1 MRKLIFISLL
11 LSVVACTKTENDSIK
26 RNSPMRVNAMAES
39 AEAFGS
45 GSPVFLFWLN
55 TDFSA
60 IAQDPDVEP
69 YLVAWPYGTIDS
81 YKTETYNTG
90 KKYPENDQTVYCTGY
105 YPSTLIVGEDKA
117 KNHWATLTVPSDQV
131 GLTDVMVVKTSI
143 TGTESSHFETKNP
156 KKPLKFYHAQSKI
169 NFKAKMGTDMA
180 QNRYLRNIKVTIPG
194 SELMSSLKWQ
204 SGRYIAAQTADEAE
218 PVVLK
223 DPSTTQLDPSQKN
236 REIGNVYIYPGKQS
250 LKIEVEVEM
259 SDSPLFTESEI
270 IMMKTEVGFNLNDG
284 YGNALRENDAYEIIL
299 VINYDSIALKGR
311 KAEWQEGGGLLIPI
325 YPNN

>member
-1 MRKLIFISLL
+1 MYILTMLIIAAS
-11 LSVVACTKTENDSIK
+11 CTKPARVSEATPMLMNAMTKSPTGLENDT
-26 RNSPMRVNAMAES
+26 
-39 AEAFGS
+39 
-45 GSPVFLFWLN
+45 PVFLFWLD
-55 TDFSA
+55 TDFGS
-60 IAQDPDVEP
+60 IAEGVYTAP
-69 YLVAWPYGTIDS
+69 YLEAWPYQGIDA
-81 YKTETYNTG
+81 YNENTYDTG
-90 KKYPENDQTVYCTGY
+90 KKYPDNDQEVYCTGY
-105 YPSTLIVGEDKA
+105 FPASLIIDDEADQRSWTKLSVPEEGIGTL
-117 KNHWATLTVPSDQV
+117 
-131 GLTDVMVVKTSI
+131 DVMVAPKHI
-143 TGTESSHFETKNP
+143 IGKQSSHFETK
-156 KKPLKFYHAQSKI
+156 KVPLEFIHAQSKI
-169 NFKAKMGTDMA
+169 NFMAKMGTDMA